1 MRSVRG
7 YVSRHRSGVVYAAIV
22 ALCFLLMIL
31 TAETRVVNPKRAVNT
46 IVSLVQRGF
55 AETGRFARRFFSS
68 IGELRQLRSRYSQ
81 LQEELISYR
90 RDERELIQLR
100 RENEDLRA
108 LLEISGSTEYRHRA
122 AEVIGNDPSSFFN
135 AIIIDKGSLHGIGI
149 DMPVVAYQDG
159 FRGLVG
165 RVIAVGPI
173 SAQVLPVFDANCYV
187 TARLQ
192 NQRYTGL
199 VQGGGDRFSPL
210 TMSYVPKSAR
220 DTISLGDLIASSG
233 QSSIYPKDVYVGRV
247 RGISAKSWEASLTL
261 ELAPIID
268 FSRLEYVFVL
278 EPNGSENP

>member
-7 YVSRHRSGVVYAAIV
+7 YVSRHRSGVVYAALI
-22 ALCFLLMIL
+22 ALSFLLMAL
-31 TAETRVVNPKRAVNT
+31 TSETQVVSPKRAVHT
-46 IVSLVQRGF
+46 IVSLFQRGF
-55 AETGRFARRFFSS
+55 AETGGFARRFFTS

-81 LQEELISYR
+81 LQEELITYR

-100 RENEDLRA
+100 RENEDLRE
-108 LLEISGSTEYRHRA
+108 LLEISGSTEYRQRA

-135 AIIIDKGSLHGIGI
+135 AIVVDKGSIHGIGI

-165 RVIAVGPI
+165 RVISVGPI
-173 SAQVLPVFDANCYV
+173 TAQILPVFDANCYV

-192 NQRYTGL
+192 NQRFTGL
-199 VQGGGDRFSPL
+199 VQGSGDRFLPL

-220 DTISLGDLIASSG
+220 DTISLGDLISSSG

-261 ELAPIID
+261 ELSPIID
-268 FSRLEYVFVL
+268 FSRLEYVFIL
-278 EPNGSENP
+278 EAIGSEIQ